1 MSKEKRRVDKFPHV
15 PGLVKK
21 RTKFGQRWILTERD
35 SAGKSHSIT
44 VKILD
49 NDTVD
54 VFYRKI
60 TECRNELR
68 KKTQD
73 KSFEAYMKEYFVVKQ
88 LSENTKALYRRCLSG
103 FSFDDRQ
110 NKRCVHA
117 LLAKDLKASSLKVY
131 ISKIDTFFTWLIKR
145 GEQVVNPVCDVTI
158 KTKMQPRRRII
169 TDEETQRLLR
179 YARFHKDKSY
189 TLFILLLIET
199 GARVSTIIALH
210 PSDLSQDGRLHLV
223 NVKAKK
229 DYDYALR
236 IENEEIKALWRQR
249 IDKGKMWNTK
259 PERYWKRLIQFMRQ
273 TFGRDENGELLS
285 PHSLRHSFA
294 SRALQNGAPIELVSK
309 LLDHASP
316 TTTLRV
322 YARFSQEQI
331 DEGMRKATKK
341 APMSLGQSSEPS

>member
-1 MSKEKRRVDKFPHV
+1 MSKERKRADKFPHV
-15 PGLVKK
+15 PGLAKK

-35 SAGKSHSIT
+35 STGKSHSIT

-49 NDTVD
+49 NDPVD

-60 TECRNELR
+60 AESRRELR
-68 KKTQD
+68 SKTQN
-73 KSFEAYMKEYFVVKQ
+73 KNFEAYMKEYFVVKQ
-88 LSENTKALYRRCLSG
+88 LSENTKLLYRRCLSG

-110 NKRCVHA
+110 NKKCVHE
-117 LLAKDLKASSLKVY
+117 LLAKDLKASSLRVY
-131 ISKIDTFFTWLIKR
+131 VSKIDTFFTWLIKR
-145 GEQVVNPVCDVTI
+145 GEQIRNPVCDVTI
-158 KTKMQPRRRII
+158 KTKLQPRRRII
-169 TDEETQRLLR
+169 TDDEMQRLLK
-179 YARFHKDKSY
+179 YARKHKDKSY

-210 PSDLSQDGRLHLV
+210 PNDLSEDGRIHLV
-223 NVKAKK
+223 NVKARK
-229 DYDYALR
+229 DYDYTLR
-236 IENEEIKALWRQR
+236 IESEEIKTLWRQR
-249 IDKGKMWNTK
+249 LDNGKLWNTK
-259 PERYWKRLIQFMRQ
+259 PERYWKRLVQFMRH

-294 SRALQNGAPIELVSK
+294 SRALQNGASIELVSK

-331 DEGMRKATKK
+331 DEGMKKATKK
-341 APMSLGQSSEPS
+341 PLC